1 MDNLARKLGG
11 LPERKFIERRFD
23 DVFKVYENWRSRW
36 QEICNYIA
44 PYRGAFDND
53 EPNRGERRDQYI
65 VNGTAVDA
73 NGILAAGMQSG
84 MTSLSR
90 PWFRLGLLDPELS
103 EYAPVRRFL
112 DECANQILGIY
123 ARTNIYECTHNVYEE
138 LGGPGTGA
146 MAIFEDFDNVMR
158 GHSFTIGEYAIACGS
173 DGRVDTFARKR
184 KMTVVEMIREF
195 GEDNVS
201 ESVKNCWEQ
210 GNLGQLFEVYHL
222 IEPNDTR
229 IPDMVDALNKPYRS
243 VYWEPGEKNKYLAVR
258 GFEEFPIM
266 VPRWQVSRSADW
278 YGRGP
283 GWKALPD
290 VKQLQVME
298 KDKLLAIRLA
308 VRPPLKAPS
317 SAKSTLISLLPG
329 AVTFS
334 DDNGS
339 GGVTPMFEVNQNT
352 QHLVAEIDRVEQ
364 RIKRAFYA
372 DLFLMMVESDRRE
385 ITAREVA
392 ERHEEKLLIIGPTL
406 ERLQNDF
413 YDPMIARSFA
423 ILQRANL
430 LPEIPRELH
439 GKVIKVD
446 YISILAQAQKMV
458 ATNTIAQAVAF
469 AGQVGTIQQT
479 NAPVLDVLDLDQAVR
494 KYAEAVGLSPEIV
507 RSIEDVR
514 NIRSAREQAM
524 QQQQMMA
531 SAAAAADAA
540 KNLSQADMSRSNALT
555 VLMGGVA

>member
-11 LPERKFIERRFD
+11 LPERKFIERRFED
-23 DVFKVYENWRSRW
+23 CYQVYENWRPRW
-36 QEICNYIA
+36 KEICSYIA
-44 PYRGAFDND
+44 PYRGAFDDD
-53 EPNRGERRDQYI
+53 EPNRGERRDGQI
-65 VNGTAVDA
+65 INETAVDA

-112 DECANQILGIY
+112 DKCAEQILGIY

-146 MAIFEDFDNVMR
+146 MAILDDFENVMR
-158 GHSFTIGEYAIACGS
+158 GTSFTIGEYAVACGP
-173 DGRVDTFARKR
+173 DGRVNTFARKR
-184 KMTVVEMIREF
+184 LMTVYDMVKEF
-195 GEDNVS
+195 GLDMVS
-201 ESVKNCWEQ
+201 DAVRNCYKDSK
-210 GNLGQLFEVYHL
+210 LGERFMVYHL
-222 IEPNDTR
+222 IEPNDER
-229 IPDMVDALNKPYRS
+229 IPDMVDALNKPFRS
-243 VYWEPGEKNKYLAVR
+243 VYWEPAVKDRYLAVR

-266 VPRWQVSRSADW
+266 VPRWQVFRSADY

-283 GWKALPD
+283 GWKALPG

-298 KDKLLAIRLA
+298 KDKLLTIKLA
-308 VRPPLKAPS
+308 NRPPIKAPS
-317 SAKSTLISLLPG
+317 SAKATLISLLPG
-329 AVTFS
+329 SITFA
-334 DDNGS
+334 DDNG
-339 GGVTPMFEVNQNT
+339 GNGVTPMFQVNQNI
-352 QHLVAEIDRVEQ
+352 QHLAAEIDRVEQ
-364 RIKRAFYA
+364 RVRRAFYA

-469 AGQVGTIQQT
+469 ATQVATAQ
-479 NAPVLDVLDLDQAVR
+479 PDVLDVLDLDQAVR
-494 KYAEAVGLSPEIV
+494 KYSEAVGLSPEIV

-514 NIRSAREQAM
+514 KIRAAREQAL

-555 VLMGGVA
+555 VLMGGAA